1 MSYIVCQN
9 VSCRQ
14 NYPVDYVSEITK
26 GKDNAKCE
34 KCGEYLFN
42 KDGVAELARFSP
54 RERYLNFN
62 IKLIEKLFGVKFEGK
77 TLRDKE
83 EFNTQY
89 DELRKKE
96 VDKILTDLDDE
107 FMNS

>member
-1 MSYIVCQN
+1 MMYIVCQKE
-9 VSCRQ
+9 SCRQ

-26 GKDNAKCE
+26 GKNNARCE
-34 KCGEYLFN
+34 KCGEFLFN
-42 KDGVAELARFSP
+42 EDGVAELARFSP

-77 TLRDKE
+77 TLKDKE
-83 EFNTQY
+83 AFNAHY

-96 VDKILTDLDDE
+96 VEKILTDLDDE
-107 FMNS
+107 FMSQ